1 MTIAVTGAG
10 GSASYN
16 NACSVPLRSE
26 REPERGPVV
35 RMQQVLDNCDNLKTR
50 LDNIESTAHT
60 YTVAQTFSN
69 NAIFNGNLQT
79 NGAALLNGATN
90 QIGDSSGDACAVYAT
105 TTFYT
110 TPSLPYGATFNG
122 IMTATGAG
130 RVRETV
136 QFCPD
141 ADQVISTYTSFIYFL
156 SITAARTC
164 KINFS
169 GSAQGD
175 SVEIRLKNGGSW
187 NLYVTNS
194 ADVNIMTINQSTFFM
209 GVRLVWNGANWEWF
223 GIKA

>member
-1 MTIAVTGAG
+1 MTIAVIGAG
-10 GSASYN
+10 SSASYN

-26 REPERGPVV
+26 REPELGPVV

-50 LDNIESTAHT
+50 LDNIESTTHT
-60 YTVAQTFSN
+60 YTVAQTFGH
-69 NAIFNGNLQT
+69 NAMFNGNLQT
-79 NGAALLNGATN
+79 NGAALLNGSTN
-90 QIGDSSGDACAVYAT
+90 QIGDSSGDALNVFAT
-105 TTFYT
+105 STFYT
-110 TPSLPYGATFNG
+110 KPALPTGADLTG
-122 IMTATGAG
+122 VIVAAGAG
-130 RVRETV
+130 RVRETIA
-136 QFCPD
+136 FCPD
-141 ADQVISTYTSFIYFL
+141 ADQVISTYTSAIYFL

-223 GIKA
+223 GMKA